1 MNIGRAAGTVVATK
15 RADGIAAPKYLIVEL
30 CNERLEPGKRS
41 LIALDPMGAGPGEI
55 VLVSQGS
62 SARQTESTN
71 KKAVDAVVV
80 AIVDALEERGKATY
94 RK

>member
-1 MNIGRAAGTVVATK
+1 MNIGRASGTVVATK
-15 RADGIAAPKYLIVEL
+15 RADNIPGPKYLIVEL
-30 CNERLEPGKRS
+30 CNQRLEPGKRR
-41 LIALDPMGAGPGEI
+41 LVALDPLGAGPGEI

-80 AIVDALEERGKATY
+80 AIVDELEERGKVTY